1 MKISNWESIPYSVGL
16 QCPNGDDGSLM
27 DGKSKVIGW
36 CDTPKGLMKVCECQ
50 VCFLSSVTMAF
61 MAAWKLF

>member
-27 DGKSKVIGW
+27 DGNLRLSVGVIHQKV
-36 CDTPKGLMKVCECQ
+36 L
-50 VCFLSSVTMAF
+50 
-61 MAAWKLF
+61 